1 MTSNQISV
9 LMIVVS
15 LGLIVITNGIV
26 YVIPLEGRR
35 LRRGKAQRAALESV
49 LVEAPGTSLEV
60 NWRTYGEVPKADI
73 VSLASEHSWT
83 LVSDEIT
90 AAGWMLRFR
99 KERRSD
105 QP

>member
-1 MTSNQISV
+1 LTSNQISV

-35 LRRGKAQRAALESV
+35 LRRGKTQRASLESV
-49 LVEAPGTSLEV
+49 LAEAAGTSLEV

-73 VSLASEHSWT
+73 VALAGAHSWT

-90 AAGWMLRFR
+90 AGGWMLRFS
-99 KERRSD
+99 KERQSD
-105 QP
+105 H